1 MFLQILRHEFINVGM
16 FYTSVMELYV
26 NFHPQTSQC
35 GEIRSTSQR
44 CSIQPAD
51 LEVILET
58 YGQQRTFGVNMTTNR
73 KENVILDVIHF
84 MGA

>member
-58 YGQQRTFGVNMTTNR
+58 YGQQRTFCGWYD
-73 KENVILDVIHF
+73 EE
-84 MGA
+84 